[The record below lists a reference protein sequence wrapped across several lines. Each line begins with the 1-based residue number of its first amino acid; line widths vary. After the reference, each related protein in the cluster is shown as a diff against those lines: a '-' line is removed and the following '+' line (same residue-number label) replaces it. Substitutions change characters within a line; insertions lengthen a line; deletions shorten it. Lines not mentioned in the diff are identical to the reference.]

1 LGREEGYMSSIENL
15 IGRLDKV
22 KGRNGSWVACCP
34 SHKDKSPS
42 LAIRALE
49 DGRILLHCFAG
60 CNVNDVITSVGL
72 TMDDLF
78 PPKPKYDHEPKKP
91 TKPRFYATD
100 LLKIIDFEALVVLI
114 AANTMSE
121 GKALSPVDKDRMR
134 LAYERIEEAVRC
146 ISD

>member
-1 LGREEGYMSSIENL
+1 
-15 IGRLDKV
+15 
-22 KGRNGSWVACCP
+22 
-34 SHKDKSPS
+34 
-42 LAIRALE
+42 
-49 DGRILLHCFAG
+49 
-60 CNVNDVITSVGL
+60 
-72 TMDDLF
+72 MDDLF
-78 PPKPKYDHEPKKP
+78 PPKPKYNHEPKKP
-91 TKPRFYATD
+91 IKPRFYAID